1 MGSPTFGQH
10 VTANLTAENWMQVWI
25 PPGFAHGYCTLEPDT
40 EVIYK
45 VTDYYAPDC
54 DLGIKWDDAA
64 LGIKWPI
71 APDKV
76 PLSEKDRHQPAL
88 KDMAPAFVFG
98 R

>member
-1 MGSPTFGQH
+1 
-10 VTANLTAENWMQVWI
+10 MQVWI

-45 VTDYYAPDC
+45 VTDYYAPEC
-54 DLGIKWDDAA
+54 DRGIKWDDAA

-76 PLSEKDRHQPAL
+76 HLSEKDRNQPAL
-88 KDMAPAFVFG
+88 KDIAPAFLFG

>member
-1 MGSPTFGQH
+1 
-10 VTANLTAENWMQVWI
+10 MQVWI

-76 PLSEKDRHQPAL
+76 HLSEKDRHQPAL